1 MRYLYYQNRPTH
13 SMRIAILGGTG
24 SIGEGLTLRLAA
36 DTSHTVVVGSR
47 DESKAANSADSYE
60 SQLTNYGIER
70 TIEYADNTAAT
81 IDADII
87 VLAIPPHYVSD
98 VIKTLVE
105 QEVLE
110 GQVIITPAVGMRG
123 DGAGL
128 HYDPPSTES
137 ITELVAK
144 RAPDSTTVVGAFHN
158 LAADRLA
165 DLDAD
170 LGVDTLVVANDEG
183 VRQQVIDLG
192 NELAGIR
199 ALSAG
204 PLVNAAEIESV
215 TPLVINIA
223 RYNDDMHNVGVKFS

>member
-1 MRYLYYQNRPTH
+1 
-13 SMRIAILGGTG
+13 MRIAILGGTG
-24 SIGEGLTLRLAA
+24 DIGEGLALRLAA

-47 DESKAANSADSYE
+47 DESKAADSADSYE
-60 SQLTNYGIER
+60 SRLTNHNIEVA
-70 TIEYADNTAAT
+70 IEYADNTTAT
-81 IDADII
+81 IDADVV
-87 VLAIPPHYVSD
+87 VLAIPPHHVSD
-98 VIKTLVE
+98 VINTLVE
-105 QEVLE
+105 QEVLAD
-110 GQVIITPAVGMRG
+110 QVLITPAVGMRG

-128 HYDPPSTES
+128 HYDPPSTGS

-170 LGVDTLVVANDEG
+170 LGVDTLVVADDED
-183 VRQQVIDLG
+183 VRQRVIDLG
-192 NELAGIR
+192 NELTGIR

-204 PLVNAAEIESV
+204 PLANATEVESV

-223 RYNDDMHNVGVKFS
+223 RYNDGMHDVGVKFS